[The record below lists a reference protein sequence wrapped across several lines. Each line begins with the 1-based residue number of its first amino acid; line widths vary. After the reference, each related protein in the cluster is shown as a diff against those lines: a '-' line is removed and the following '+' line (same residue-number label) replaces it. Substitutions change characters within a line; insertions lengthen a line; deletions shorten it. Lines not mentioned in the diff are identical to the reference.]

1 MEQLAPCAINCL
13 AGALAN
19 STCLPTDI
27 VCQCTDEA
35 FNLQGSSCIAISCS
49 VREALSAK
57 NITSTQCGVQP
68 VVDHSFLAPIA
79 IFLAIAGTAVALRI
93 VSRFVSGTKFW
104 WDDLCN
110 FGSFLVGAAYLGLFI
125 KAIQVGFGTD
135 IWAVP
140 PDDITV
146 FFRLILSSFQV
157 YGICR
162 FLVRCSIILFYI
174 RIFNFTSASKIL
186 WLTFVANLI
195 IWIVWFFLS
204 IFQCKPVSY
213 FWDQWDG
220 EHQGSC
226 FATNFVAWSAGA
238 VDLAEDLFLLGL
250 PFPYIR
256 RLRLGLKKKIATSIM
271 FAVGLLTIVC
281 SIVRF
286 PTTYKF
292 TYSLN
297 STVDIVPIGLWSCLE
312 LYVGIIC
319 ACLPSIYPL
328 LKPILN
334 CITPSSRKASAA
346 SSEPNPDPNVP
357 RSFAMRDRKKYKPD
371 WDITSTTVSV
381 NRGDEQAMAPY
392 SRIDDTV
399 TTTLQTGD
407 TIGTERSFARAQHV
421 DDYRRNRVTL

>member
-1 MEQLAPCAINCL
+1 MDQLAPCAINCL
-13 AGALAN
+13 AEALEN

-27 VCQCTDEA
+27 VCQCTDA
-35 FNLQGSSCIAISCS
+35 NFNAQGSSCITTSCS

-57 NITSTQCGVQP
+57 NITSSMCGVEP
-68 VVDHSFLAPIA
+68 AVDHSFLPPIA
-79 IFLAIAGTAVALRI
+79 TFLAIAGTAVALRL
-93 VSRFVSGTKFW
+93 VARFVSGTKFW

-110 FGSFLVGAAYLGLFI
+110 FGSFLVGSAYLGLFV

-146 FFRLILSSFQV
+146 FFRLVLCSFQV

-186 WLTFVANLI
+186 WVTFAANLI

-220 EHQGSC
+220 EHEGSC
-226 FATNFVAWSAGA
+226 FPANFVAWSAGA
-238 VDLAEDLFLLGL
+238 VDLAEDLVLLAL

-256 RLRLGLKKKIATSIM
+256 KLRLGLKKKIATSIM
-271 FAVGLLTIVC
+271 FAVGLLTVIC

-286 PTTYKF
+286 PTTYQF

-297 STVDIVPIGLWSCLE
+297 STLDIVPIGIWSCME

-328 LKPILN
+328 LKPLLN
-334 CITPSSRKASAA
+334 CVTPSSRKHSAA
-346 SSEPNPDPNVP
+346 SSEPHPDPNVP
-357 RSFAMRDRKKYKPD
+357 RSFLRRDKKKYKPD
-371 WDITSTTVSV
+371 WDVTLTNVSV
-381 NRGDEQAMAPY
+381 HHEEESAKAPY
-392 SRIDDTV
+392 TRIDDT
-399 TTTLQTGD
+399 TTFTSGTGSTNRD
-407 TIGTERSFARAQHV
+407 YPTAQHLNE
-421 DDYRRNRVTL
+421 YRYNRRTL